1 MLIFAQFLS
10 PFHTI
15 FLSIGIGIVLG
26 LIGSLLTP
34 YLVNFEIDDKSSSYG
49 DDF

>member
-10 PFHTI
+10 PFNNI
-15 FLSIGIGIVLG
+15 YLSIGIGIILG

-34 YLVNFEIDDKSSSYG
+34 YLVSFELNDKPSSCG
-49 DDF
+49 DDI

>member
-10 PFHTI
+10 PFNNI
-15 FLSIGIGIVLG
+15 YLSIGIGIVLG

-34 YLVNFEIDDKSSSYG
+34 YLVSFELDDKSSSCG